1 VPLLAC
7 SLLVGCAR
15 GGARPNAKTP
25 AGQGVQ
31 VTAVADD
38 AFARSLHKLLRDGK
52 SSPERLGLLAG
63 VVSRQLSHAKERF
76 AAGQQERGLASINGA
91 FYLVRAGEFR
101 NEMLA
106 GAEPALASAISVI
119 APRGDEARAVAF
131 LAMQNSL
138 IAPGSAARRDNDEH
152 MAALRTWMHDIRREN
167 GLAAVGEE
175 QRMQATRSLVEPT
188 AESLRAAR
196 EQTVQWIDRALKM
209 NDERRAGPVRPRR
222 EDALEAFR
230 VFRSGAESL
239 AALYLRHGDA
249 TGALAEIERT
259 SARKITPP
267 SLYERLDRAANGG
280 DAGAWR
286 DLLAW
291 LWNPERK
298 DSPGPRN
305 AENDPEL
312 AVEPGL
318 LKAALF
324 GTAVEAYRL
333 DPTASDV
340 AVALATLLVQ
350 LGLPEGAPLVLADSV
365 LPHPEPA
372 LLSGALGV
380 VYQTILR
387 EDDADDSAAARRV
400 YTASDPLLALASRPE
415 WKDRLEPGA
424 GRVKLAMG
432 TIETRAGNLAAAKPL
447 LESSVALE
455 PTVDAHLSLAAIE
468 RQAARPQAALEQLT
482 RALAT
487 SEAKQHPRSAGEAHL
502 NIFEVLKDLGASDK
516 ANAALASALTSSLD
530 ARRRAKDTVAK
541 VHAER
546 LLARV
551 LFRFSDTA
559 GATRAT
565 ERAFV
570 YAGQDKRELA
580 ATVLEAA
587 QRAFLKK
594 DIVAARTAVTR
605 GLAGELADDDL
616 VYAALWLL
624 FTEKE
629 TKTRSDGT
637 AGRALAS
644 IKDDGRW
651 PGRLAAW
658 ALGKLKDGDLLAA
671 ARTMGQKTEASFY
684 TSLGRKIAGDGAAAK
699 TLAEV
704 ANSTAIDLV
713 EVRLARD
720 LLAGPSRFSDAP
732 TPAGVSIP

>member
-1 VPLLAC
+1 V
-7 SLLVGCAR
+7 
-15 GGARPNAKTP
+15 PNAKTA
-25 AGQGVQ
+25 AGQGAMQ

-38 AFARSLHKLLRDGK
+38 AFAKSLHKLLRDGK
-52 SSPERLGLLAG
+52 STPERLGLLAG

-76 AAGQQERGLASINGA
+76 AVGQQERGLASLNGA

-101 NEMLA
+101 NEMLT
-106 GAEPALASAISVI
+106 GAEPALASAIAVI

-131 LAMQNSL
+131 LTMQNSL
-138 IAPGSAARRDNDEH
+138 IAPGTAARRDNDEH
-152 MAALRTWMHDIRREN
+152 MAALRTWMREIRREN

-175 QRMQATRSLVEPT
+175 QRVQATRSLVEPT

-196 EQTVQWIDRALKM
+196 EATVQWIERALRM
-209 NDERRAGPVRPRR
+209 NDERRAGPSRPRR

-239 AALYLRHGDA
+239 VALYLRHGDA
-249 TGALAEIERT
+249 AGALADIERT

-280 DAGAWR
+280 DAAAWR

-312 AVEPGL
+312 AVEPNL

-324 GTAVEAYRL
+324 GTAIEAYRL

-350 LGLPEGAPLVLADSV
+350 LGLPEAAPLVLADAV
-365 LPHPEPA
+365 VAHPEPA
-372 LLSGALGV
+372 LMSGALGL

-387 EDDADDSAAARRV
+387 EDDADDISTARRV
-400 YTASDPLLALASRPE
+400 YAASETLLALAARPE

-455 PTVDAHLSLAAIE
+455 PTVDAHLTLAAIE

-487 SEAKQHPRSAGEAHL
+487 TEAKQHPRSAGEAHL
-502 NIFEVLKDLGASDK
+502 NTFEVLKDLKASDK
-516 ANAALASALTSSLD
+516 ANVALASALTASLE

-587 QRAFLKK
+587 QRAFLRK
-594 DIVAARTAVTR
+594 DVASARTAVTR
-605 GLAGELADDDL
+605 ALAGELADEDL

-629 TKTRSDGT
+629 AKTRTDGT
-637 AGRALAS
+637 AARALAS

-651 PGRLAAW
+651 PGRLSAW
-658 ALGKLKDGDLLAA
+658 ALGKLKDPDLLSA
-671 ARTMGQKTEASFY
+671 ARTMGQKTEAAFY
-684 TSLGRKIAGDGAAAK
+684 TALGRKIGGDAAADK

-720 LLAGPSRFSDAP
+720 LLAGKSRFSDAP
-732 TPAGVSIP
+732 MPAGVSIP

>member
-1 VPLLAC
+1 MAC
-7 SLLVGCAR
+7 SFLWGCNAR
-15 GGARPNAKTP
+15 STAGTAKTP
-25 AGQGVQ
+25 SGQGAVQ
-31 VTAVADD
+31 VTAVPDE
-38 AFARSLHKLLRDGK
+38 AFAPSVHKLLRNGK
-52 SSPERLGLLAG
+52 STPERLGLLAG
-63 VVSRQLSHAKERF
+63 VVSRQLAHAKDRF
-76 AAGQQERGLASINGA
+76 AVGQQERGLASLNGA

-101 NEMLA
+101 GEMLN
-106 GAEPALASAISVI
+106 GAEPALASAIAVV

-131 LAMQNSL
+131 LGMQNGL
-138 IAPGSAARRDNDEH
+138 VAPNTAARRDNDEH
-152 MAALRTWMHDIRREN
+152 MAALRTWMRDVRKDT
-167 GLAAVGEE
+167 GLAQTGEE
-175 QRMQATRSLVEPT
+175 QRVQATRSLVEPT

-196 EQTVQWIDRALKM
+196 DATIQWIDRALKM
-209 NDERRAGPVRPRR
+209 NDERRAGPARPRR

-230 VFRSGAESL
+230 VFRSGAETL

-249 TGALAEIERT
+249 QGALAEIDKT
-259 SARKITPP
+259 SARKIAPP

-280 DAGAWR
+280 DAAAWR
-286 DLLAW
+286 ALLAW
-291 LWNPERK
+291 LWSPERK

-305 AENDPEL
+305 AENDPDL
-312 AVEPGL
+312 AVEANL

-324 GTAVEAYRL
+324 GTAIEAYRL

-350 LGLPEGAPLVLADSV
+350 LGIPEAAPLVLADAV
-365 LPHPEPA
+365 VPHPEPA
-372 LLSGALGV
+372 LLSGALGL

-387 EDDADDSAAARRV
+387 EDDADDSASARRV
-400 YTASDPLLALASRPE
+400 YAASEPLLALASKPE
-415 WKDRLEPGA
+415 WKDRLDPGA

-432 TIETRAGNLAAAKPL
+432 TIETRAGNLVAAKPL
-447 LESSVALE
+447 LESSITLE

-468 RQAARPQAALEQLT
+468 RQAARPQAALEQLNK
-482 RALAT
+482 ALAT
-487 SEAKQHPRSAGEAHL
+487 SEAKQHPRSAGEAQL
-502 NIFEVLKDLGASDK
+502 STFEVLKDLGQSDK
-516 ANAALASALTSSLD
+516 ANAALSSALTSSLE
-530 ARRRAKDTVAK
+530 ARRRAKDAVAK

-570 YAGQDKRELA
+570 YAGQDKREIA

-594 DIVAARTAVTR
+594 DINSARTAVGR
-605 GLAGELADDDL
+605 GTSGELADDDI

-637 AGRALAS
+637 ATRALQS

-651 PGRLAAW
+651 AGRLAAW
-658 ALGKLKDGDLLAA
+658 GLGKLKDADLTAA

-684 TSLGRKIAGDGAAAK
+684 ISLGRKIAGDAAADK

-704 ANSTAIDLV
+704 ANSPAIDLV
-713 EVRLARD
+713 EVRLAKD
-720 LLAGPSRFSDAP
+720 LLAGQSRFANTP

>member
-1 VPLLAC
+1 LAC
-7 SLLVGCAR
+7 SFLVGCHAK
-15 GGARPNAKTP
+15 GTAGASKTP
-25 AGQGVQ
+25 AVQGAVQ
-31 VTAVADD
+31 VTAVPDEN
-38 AFARSLHKLLRDGK
+38 FAPALHKLLRDGK

-101 NEMLA
+101 KEMLS
-106 GAEPALASAISVI
+106 GAEPALSSAIAVI

-131 LAMQNSL
+131 LAMQNGL
-138 IAPGSAARRDNDEH
+138 VPPGSAARRDNDEH
-152 MAALRTWMHDIRREN
+152 MAALRTWMRDIRRDN
-167 GLAAVGEE
+167 GLAAAGDE
-175 QRMQATRSLVEPT
+175 QRVQATRSLVEPT

-196 EQTVQWIDRALKM
+196 EATVQWIDRALRMK
-209 NDERRAGPVRPRR
+209 DDGRGSPARPRR

-230 VFRSGAESL
+230 VLRSGAETL

-249 TGALAEIERT
+249 AGALSEIERT
-259 SARKITPP
+259 SARKIAPP

-280 DAGAWR
+280 DAAAWR
-286 DLLAW
+286 ELLAW
-291 LWNPERK
+291 LWSPERK
-298 DSPGPRN
+298 DSPGPRS
-305 AENDPEL
+305 AENDPDF

-324 GTAVEAYRL
+324 GTAIEAYRL

-350 LGLPEGAPLVLADSV
+350 FGLPEAAPLVLADAV
-365 LPHPEPA
+365 LPHPDPA
-372 LLSGALGV
+372 FLSNALGL

-387 EDDADDSAAARRV
+387 EDDADDSGTARRV
-400 YTASDPLLALASRPE
+400 YAAADPLLDLAMRAE
-415 WKDRLEPGA
+415 WREKLDPGA
-424 GRVKLAMG
+424 GRLKLAMG

-447 LESSVALE
+447 LESSVTLE
-455 PTVDAHLSLAAIE
+455 PTVDGYLALAAIE
-468 RQAARPQAALEQLT
+468 RQASRPQAALEQLT

-487 SEAKQHPRSAGEAHL
+487 TEAKQHPRSAGEAHL
-502 NIFEVLKDLGASDK
+502 NTFEVLKDLGASDK
-516 ANAALASALTSSLD
+516 ANAALASALTASLD
-530 ARRRAKDTVAK
+530 ARKRAKDALAK

-551 LFRFSDTA
+551 LFRFSDAA
-559 GATRAT
+559 GVARAT
-565 ERAFV
+565 ERAYV

-580 ATVLEAA
+580 ATVLESA

-594 DIVAARTAVTR
+594 DVPAARTAVAR
-605 GLAGELADDDL
+605 GVGGELPDDDV

-629 TKTRSDGT
+629 TKTRTDGT
-637 AGRALAS
+637 ANRALAS

-651 PGRLAAW
+651 AGRLAAW
-658 ALGKLKDGDLLAA
+658 ALGKIKDADLSAA
-671 ARTMGQKTEASFY
+671 ARNMGQKTEASFY
-684 TSLGRKIAGDGAAAK
+684 ISLSRKVAGDNAADK

-704 ANSTAIDLV
+704 ANSTAIDLI

-720 LLAGPSRFSDAP
+720 LLAGPSRFADTP
-732 TPAGVSIP
+732 TPTGVAIP

>member
-1 VPLLAC
+1 M
-7 SLLVGCAR
+7 G
-15 GGARPNAKTP
+15 PNAKT
-25 AGQGVQ
+25 AGAQGAVQ
-31 VTAVADD
+31 VTAVPDD
-38 AFARSLHKLLRDGK
+38 AFAPSLHKLLRDGK

-76 AAGQQERGLASINGA
+76 SAGQQERGLASINGA

-101 NEMLA
+101 KEMLT

-131 LAMQNSL
+131 LAMQNGL
-138 IAPGSAARRDNDEH
+138 IAPGTAARRDNDEH
-152 MAALRTWMHDIRREN
+152 MAALRTWMRDIRREN
-167 GLAAVGEE
+167 GLSALGDE
-175 QRMQATRSLVEPT
+175 QRVQATRSLVEPT

-196 EQTVQWIDRALKM
+196 EATVQWIERALKM
-209 NDERRAGPVRPRR
+209 NDERRAGPARPRR

-249 TGALAEIERT
+249 AGALADIERT

-267 SLYERLDRAANGG
+267 SLYERLERTANGG
-280 DAGAWR
+280 DAAAWR

-298 DSPGPRN
+298 DSPGSRN
-305 AENDPEL
+305 AENDPEF

-350 LGLPEGAPLVLADSV
+350 FGLPEGAPLVLADSV

-372 LLSGALGV
+372 LLSGALGL

-400 YTASDPLLALASRPE
+400 YAASEPLLALASRPE

-432 TIETRAGNLAAAKPL
+432 TIETRAGNLGAAKPL

-455 PTVDAHLSLAAIE
+455 PTVDAHLTLAAIE
-468 RQAARPQAALEQLT
+468 RQAARPQAALDQLT

-502 NIFEVLKDLGASDK
+502 NTFEVLKDLGASDK
-516 ANAALASALTSSLD
+516 ANVALASALTSSLE
-530 ARRRAKDTVAK
+530 ARRRAKDAVAK

-594 DIVAARTAVTR
+594 DVAAARTSVTR

-629 TKTRSDGT
+629 TKTRTDGT

-651 PGRLAAW
+651 PGRLSAW
-658 ALGKLKDGDLLAA
+658 ALGKVKDGDLLTG

-684 TSLGRKIAGDGAAAK
+684 TSLSRKIAGDGAATK

-720 LLAGPSRFSDAP
+720 LLAGPSRFADAP
-732 TPAGVSIP
+732 MPPGVAIP

>member
-1 VPLLAC
+1 MPD
-7 SLLVGCAR
+7 
-15 GGARPNAKTP
+15 T
-25 AGQGVQ
+25 
-31 VTAVADD
+31 
-38 AFARSLHKLLRDGK
+38 AFAQSLHKLLREGK
-52 SSPERLGLLAG
+52 SSPERIGLLAG
-63 VVSRQLSHAKERF
+63 VVSRQLAHAKDRF
-76 AAGQQERGLASINGA
+76 AAGQQERGLASLNGA

-101 NEMLA
+101 SEMLA
-106 GAEPALASAISVI
+106 GAEPALASAIAVI

-131 LAMQNSL
+131 LTMQNGL

-152 MAALRTWMHDIRREN
+152 MAALRAWMRDIRREN

-175 QRMQATRSLVEPT
+175 QRMLATRSLVEPT
-188 AESLRAAR
+188 PESLRAAR
-196 EQTVQWIDRALKM
+196 DATVQWIERALKM
-209 NDERRAGPVRPRR
+209 NDERRAGPARPRR

-239 AALYLRHGDA
+239 AALHLRHGDA
-249 TGALAEIERT
+249 AGALADIDRT

-280 DAGAWR
+280 DAAAWR

-312 AVEPGL
+312 AVEPSL
-318 LKAALF
+318 LKAAIF
-324 GTAVEAYRL
+324 GTALEAYRL

-365 LPHPEPA
+365 VAHPEPA
-372 LLSGALGV
+372 LMSGALGL

-387 EDDADDSAAARRV
+387 EDDADDGPAARRV
-400 YTASDPLLALASRPE
+400 YAASEPLLTLASRPE

-455 PTVDAHLSLAAIE
+455 PTVDAHLTLAAIE
-468 RQAARPQAALEQLT
+468 RQASRPQAALEQLT

-487 SEAKQHPRSAGEAHL
+487 PEAKQHPRSAGEAHL
-502 NIFEVLKDLGASDK
+502 NTFEVLKDLKASDK
-516 ANAALASALTSSLD
+516 ANVALASALTSSLE
-530 ARRRAKDTVAK
+530 ARRSAKDTVAK

-594 DIVAARTAVTR
+594 DVAAARTAVTR
-605 GLAGELADDDL
+605 GLGGELADDDI

-629 TKTRSDGT
+629 AKTRSDGT
-637 AGRALAS
+637 AARALAS

-651 PGRLAAW
+651 PGRLSSW
-658 ALGKLKDGDLLAA
+658 ALGKLKDGDLLSA

-684 TSLGRKIAGDGAAAK
+684 TSLSRKVAGDAAADK

-704 ANSTAIDLV
+704 AKSTAIDLV

-720 LLAGPSRFSDAP
+720 LLAGPSRFADAP
-732 TPAGVSIP
+732 MPAGVSIP

>member
-1 VPLLAC
+1 LAC
-7 SLLVGCAR
+7 SFLVGCHA
-15 GGARPNAKTP
+15 GGKTGASKTP
-25 AGQGVQ
+25 SAQGAVHA
-31 VTAVADD
+31 TAVPDES
-38 AFARSLHKLLRDGK
+38 FAPALHKLLRDGK

-63 VVSRQLSHAKERF
+63 VVARQLTHANERF
-76 AAGQQERGLASINGA
+76 AAGQQERGLASVNGA

-101 NEMLA
+101 SEMLS
-106 GAEPALASAISVI
+106 GAEPALSSAIAVI

-131 LAMQNSL
+131 LGMQNSL
-138 IAPGSAARRDNDEH
+138 VAPGSAARRDNDEH
-152 MAALRTWMHDIRREN
+152 MAALRTWMRDLRRDR
-167 GLAAVGEE
+167 GLAAAGDE
-175 QRMQATRSLVEPT
+175 QRVQATRSLVEPT

-196 EQTVQWIDRALKM
+196 EATVQWIDRALR
-209 NDERRAGPVRPRR
+209 DEGRGSRPRR

-230 VFRSGAESL
+230 VLRSGAETL

-249 TGALAEIERT
+249 AGALNEIEKT
-259 SARKITPP
+259 SARKIAPP

-280 DAGAWR
+280 DAAAWR
-286 DLLAW
+286 ELLAW
-291 LWNPERK
+291 LWSPERK
-298 DSPGPRN
+298 DSPGPRSP
-305 AENDPEL
+305 ENDPDL
-312 AVEPGL
+312 AVEPSL

-350 LGLPEGAPLVLADSV
+350 LGLPEAAPLVLADAV
-365 LPHPEPA
+365 LPHPDPA
-372 LLSGALGV
+372 FLSNTLAL
-380 VYQTILR
+380 VYQMILR
-387 EDDADDSAAARRV
+387 EDDADDSATARRI
-400 YTASDPLLALASRPE
+400 YAASDPLLDLAMRPE

-432 TIETRAGNLAAAKPL
+432 TIETRAGNLKAAKPL

-455 PTVDAHLSLAAIE
+455 PTVDGYMALAAIE
-468 RQAARPQAALEQLT
+468 RQASRPQAALEQLT

-502 NIFEVLKDLGASDK
+502 NTFEVLKDLGASDK
-516 ANAALASALTSSLD
+516 ANAALASALTSSLE
-530 ARRRAKDTVAK
+530 ARKRAKDALAK

-551 LFRFSDTA
+551 LFRFSDAA
-559 GATRAT
+559 GVARAT

-570 YAGQDKRELA
+570 YAGQDKRELS
-580 ATVLEAA
+580 ATVLESA

-594 DIVAARTAVTR
+594 DVPAARTAVAR
-605 GLAGELADDDL
+605 GVAGELPDDDV

-624 FTEKE
+624 FTERE
-629 TKTRSDGT
+629 TKTRTDGT

-651 PGRLAAW
+651 AGRLSAW
-658 ALGKLKDGDLLAA
+658 ALGKIKDADLVTS
-671 ARTMGQKTEASFY
+671 ARSMGQKTEASFY
-684 TSLGRKIAGDGAAAK
+684 TSLSRKIAGDNAADK

-704 ANSTAIDLV
+704 ANSPAIDLI

-720 LLAGPSRFSDAP
+720 LLAGPSRFADTP

>member
-1 VPLLAC
+1 VAC
-7 SLLVGCAR
+7 SFLVGCRA
-15 GGARPNAKTP
+15 GGAAPSGKT
-25 AGQGVQ
+25 AAAQGAVN
-31 VTAVADD
+31 VTAVPDEV
-38 AFARSLHKLLRDGK
+38 FAASLHKLLREGK
-52 SSPERLGLLAG
+52 STPERLGLLVG
-63 VVSRQLSHAKERF
+63 VVARQLAHAKDRF

-101 NEMLA
+101 NEMLV
-106 GAEPALASAISVI
+106 GAEPALASAIAVI

-131 LAMQNSL
+131 LGMQNGL
-138 IAPGSAARRDNDEH
+138 IAPGTPARRDNDEH
-152 MAALRTWMHDIRREN
+152 MAALRTWMRDIRRDN
-167 GLAAVGEE
+167 GLASMGDE
-175 QRMQATRSLVEPT
+175 QRVQATRSLVEPT

-196 EQTVQWIDRALKM
+196 EATIQWIERALKM
-209 NDERRAGPVRPRR
+209 NDERRAGPIRPRR

-249 TGALAEIERT
+249 AGALTDIERT
-259 SARKITPP
+259 AARKITPP

-280 DAGAWR
+280 DATAWR

-312 AVEPGL
+312 AVEASL

-324 GTAVEAYRL
+324 GTAIEAYRL
-333 DPTASDV
+333 DPTSTDV
-340 AVALATLLVQ
+340 AAALATLLVQ
-350 LGLPEGAPLVLADSV
+350 LGLPEGAPLVLADAV
-365 LPHPEPA
+365 VAHPEPA
-372 LLSGALGV
+372 LLSNSLGLV
-380 VYQTILR
+380 FQTILR
-387 EDDADDSAAARRV
+387 EDEADDSAAARRV
-400 YTASDPLLALASRPE
+400 YAAAEPLLKLATRPE
-415 WKDRLEPGA
+415 WKGRLEPGP

-432 TIETRAGNLAAAKPL
+432 TIETRAGNLTAAKPL
-447 LESSVALE
+447 LESSVQLD
-455 PTVDAHLSLAAIE
+455 PTVDAHITLAAIE
-468 RQAARPQAALEQLT
+468 RQAGRPQAALEQLT

-487 SEAKQHPRSAGEAHL
+487 AEAKQHPRAAGEAHL
-502 NIFEVLKDLGASDK
+502 NTFEVLKDLRASDK

-530 ARRRAKDTVAK
+530 ARRRAKDAVAK

-580 ATVLEAA
+580 ATVLESA

-594 DIVAARTAVTR
+594 DIAAARTAVTR

-629 TKTRSDGT
+629 TKTRTDGT

-651 PGRLAAW
+651 PGRLSAW
-658 ALGKLKDGDLLAA
+658 ALGKLKDGDLIAS

-684 TSLGRKIAGDGAAAK
+684 TALTRKIAGDGAAAK

-704 ANSTAIDLV
+704 ANSPAIDLV

-720 LLAGPSRFSDAP
+720 LLAGPSRFADTP
-732 TPAGVSIP
+732 PPAGTPIP